1 MYMDWQ
7 QGILVVRSMPVVD
20 RLGDESCG
28 LSASGPV
35 RIAEIMMG

>member
-7 QGILVVRSMPVVD
+7 QGILVVRSMPVD

-35 RIAEIMMG
+35 GIAEIMMG